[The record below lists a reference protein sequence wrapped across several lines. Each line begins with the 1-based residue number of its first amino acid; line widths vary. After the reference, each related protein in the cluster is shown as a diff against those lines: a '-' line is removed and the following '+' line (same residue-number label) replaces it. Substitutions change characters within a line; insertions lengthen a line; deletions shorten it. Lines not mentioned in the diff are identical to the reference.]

1 MNGPSIRR
9 SLLIRCGLGVGA
21 ILCALSGAA
30 YFLVRHSMIREID
43 RSISDTA
50 ALLSNQ
56 VELENGQVVF
66 EWQEGLGTN
75 DALTLEGIFQF
86 WDDSTGKA
94 TRSPALGTVN
104 LEKFTGPDGNPEIRT
119 ILLPNGNRSRA
130 VGLRVLPF
138 SLPEEAERMRLE
150 GHNPDPTRF
159 PHTLVVACDL
169 EPAYRTL
176 ARLRYVL
183 ISGTLLTLGLGFALI
198 DQVIRVSLRP
208 IAELNDQMRDRA
220 DHQLDWSLNLPGAL
234 PEELAGLARNFDGLL
249 ARVAATR
256 QRERDFIR
264 HAAHELRTPIAGLH
278 ATTEL
283 ALSKP
288 RDAAEYEDFLIECG
302 RSAENL
308 RLLVERLSALAKIG
322 VSAQVKPR
330 MEAITPDSVLGECLP
345 VFAPL
350 AENRGL
356 DIAVSGPV
364 GDLRMLGDRALCRII
379 INNLLDNAVCH
390 SVAPGTVGI
399 VCEEVGE
406 RVRLRFSNSVAVLPE
421 DPTRWFEPLFRGDE
435 SGQNS
440 GGHLGIGLTLSLD
453 AAHAMGGMLTACAD
467 GTDRITFT
475 LDLPAA

>member
-1 MNGPSIRR
+1 MSAPSIRR
-9 SLLIRCGLGVGA
+9 SLLVRCGLGVGA

-30 YFLVRHSMIREID
+30 YFLVRHSLIREID

-56 VELENGQVVF
+56 VELENGNVIF

-86 WDDSTGKA
+86 WDDRTGKA
-94 TRSPALGTVN
+94 TRSPALGTAD
-104 LEKFTGPDGNPEIRT
+104 LEKFTGPAGQPEIRS

-130 VGLRVLPF
+130 VGLAVLPF
-138 SLPEEAERMRLE
+138 ILPEEAERMRSA
-150 GHNPDPTRF
+150 GDIPDPTRF
-159 PHTLVVACDL
+159 PHTLVVACDS
-169 EPAYRTL
+169 ESAYRTL

-208 IAELNDQMRDRA
+208 IADLNDQMRDRA
-220 DHQLDWSLNLPGAL
+220 DHQLDSSLTVPGTL
-234 PEELAGLARNFDGLL
+234 PEELAGLARSFDGLL

-264 HAAHELRTPIAGLH
+264 HAAHELRTPIAGLN

-288 RDAAEYEDFLIECG
+288 RDTAEYEGFLIECG
-302 RSAENL
+302 RSADHL

-322 VSAQVKPR
+322 VSAQAKPKT
-330 MEAITPDSVLGECLP
+330 EAISPDSVLSECLL

-350 AENRGL
+350 AEKRGL
-356 DIAVSGPV
+356 EFVVTGPV

-379 INNLLDNAVCH
+379 LNNLLDNAVCH
-390 SVAPGTVGI
+390 SAAPGTVGI
-399 VCEEVGE
+399 ICDGVGRYVRI
-406 RVRLRFSNSVAVLPE
+406 RVSNPVTVLPE
-421 DPTRWFEPLFRGDE
+421 DPNRWFEPLFRGDE

-440 GGHLGIGLTLSLD
+440 GGHLGIGLTLSLE
-453 AAHAMGGMLTACAD
+453 AAHAMDGKLSACAD
-467 GTDRITFT
+467 GNDRISFT
-475 LDLPAA
+475 LELPSA